1 MRNNKQIIITVVLIT
16 LAAFFIWFYINI
28 ISYILIAAILSILG
42 HPLVKLFD
50 KVKIRRLKIPR
61 ALSALLTLVLMW
73 SVIFLIFSYLVPVII
88 SQANMLSDLS
98 IDTFNKAFQE
108 PLLYVELWL
117 RQHHLISPDD
127 SIEQTVSARIYD
139 MFNYVRFKD
148 VINNIIL
155 FASNI
160 VIAFFA
166 ISFITF
172 FFLKDE
178 HLFYRSLMVLT
189 PDKYTDELK
198 SILRQTKNLLTRYF
212 AGLCLDLTLVISLI
226 TIGMY
231 ILGLKNA
238 LMIGFFAGI
247 MNIVPYVG
255 PFIGGTIGILLGLSG
270 NLEMN
275 FYAEMVP
282 LIQKMVIVFVIVN
295 LIDAIVLQ
303 PTIYSNSVKAHPLEI
318 FLVILMAGALA
329 GIPGM
334 ILAIP
339 GYTVLRII
347 AKEFLSQL
355 KVVKKLTENM

>member
-1 MRNNKQIIITVVLIT
+1 MKNNKQLIITIIVLSVV
-16 LAAFFIWFYINI
+16 AFFVWFYINI

-50 KVKIRRLKIPR
+50 KVKIRKFKIPR
-61 ALSALLTLVLMW
+61 PLSALLTLVLMW
-73 SVIFLIFSYLVPVII
+73 SVIFLLFAYLVPVVI

-108 PLLYVELWL
+108 PLLFIEHWL
-117 RQHHLISPDD
+117 KQHQLIGAED
-127 SIEQTVSARIYD
+127 SIERTVSAKIYD
-139 MFNYVRFKD
+139 MFNYVRFTD
-148 VINNIIL
+148 VINNLIA

-178 HLFYRSLMVLT
+178 HLFYRGLMVLT
-189 PDKYTDELK
+189 PDKYIDELK
-198 SILRQTKNLLTRYF
+198 RILRQTKNLLTRYF
-212 AGLCLDLTLVISLI
+212 AGLCLDLALVITLI

-275 FYAEMVP
+275 FYAEMIP
-282 LIQKMVIVFVIVN
+282 LVQKMVLVFVIVN

-329 GIPGM
+329 GISGM